1 MKEKGK
7 GNKRVLSVTMRGT
20 VVLLASMTCKFIP

>member
-7 GNKRVLSVTMRGT
+7 GNKRVLTMRGT

>member
-7 GNKRVLSVTMRGT
+7 GNKERIREKKNNGILEEM
-20 VVLLASMTCKFIP
+20 KEEKK